1 MKKINLTLA
10 FTLFIM
16 SFGFSQDLITLKSGQ
31 DISAKI
37 IEVGIN
43 EIKYKKFDNID
54 GPTFTISKSDVLIT
68 RYKNGT
74 KDIYNVENKEAKS
87 NEDMTSQGAIDAT
100 SFYKGRNSGSVWTGV
115 ASILT
120 SPVFGLIPAIAC
132 SSTEPSDENLNNKNP
147 ELMKNSS
154 YNAAY
159 TKKAHKI
166 KKGKVWRGYA
176 IGSGAWLLL
185 FLIL

>member
-1 MKKINLTLA
+1 MKQFKLTLV
-10 FTLFIM
+10 FTLFII

-74 KDIYNVENKEAKS
+74 KDIYNVENKETKN
-87 NEDMTSQGAIDAT
+87 NEEMTAQGTNDAV

-115 ASILT
+115 ASVFT
-120 SPVFGLIPAIAC
+120 SPVLGLIPALAC
-132 SSTEPSDENLNNKNP
+132 TSTEPSDENLNCKNP
-147 ELMKNSS
+147 ELMKNSN

-166 KKGKVWRGYA
+166 KKGKVWKGYA

-185 FLIL
+185 ILIL